1 MSELK
6 LYEIGTIIIEDY
18 QVEDLMSILLKNN
31 YVIQVENC
39 KNDNCNRKLITIKE
53 YIYNKEG

>member
-18 QVEDLMSILLKNN
+18 QVEDLISILLKNN
-31 YVIQVENC
+31 YIVQIENVENN
-39 KNDNCNRKLITIKE
+39 KKLITIKE
-53 YIYNKEG
+53 YITVKDE